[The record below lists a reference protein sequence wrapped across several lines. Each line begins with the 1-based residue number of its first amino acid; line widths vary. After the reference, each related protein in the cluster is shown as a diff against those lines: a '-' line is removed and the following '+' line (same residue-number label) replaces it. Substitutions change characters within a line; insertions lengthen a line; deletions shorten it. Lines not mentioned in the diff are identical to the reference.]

1 LAGCLSQSRAFAKM
15 QLRHLQSIMPATNG
29 IKQVTAMA
37 WTPNRRNDASAVV
50 RLAVVS
56 VDQIV
61 HLFDESGERKD
72 RFATKPAVKG
82 NKNFLVRA
90 LVFSPDCTKLAVGQ
104 TDNICI
110 VYKVGR
116 RWGDKKT
123 VVNKFPQQNEVTAMC
138 WPTETPQKLIFCTS
152 DGAVKIGN
160 CKTHKTAVLFQPTEP
175 NYCVAVCASADG
187 QTVVSAHIDGTIFR
201 MTIESGASTAAV
213 QKIAQ
218 HTCPAYALDFGRCI
232 IAGGGDQKVHLYN
245 PETCEK
251 ICDFD
256 YTEDEKVQD
265 MTVARFAPGGT
276 TCVVGNWN
284 CFFIYAY
291 DNKSE
296 SWREISRKEVP
307 NLHSVTALSWK
318 SDGSKLA
325 IGATCGV
332 CDLYDACLRRYRYR
346 GSFEFTYISPSQVIV
361 KRLSNNERCIIKS
374 NYDDVEITRIN
385 IFQNRFLVANTSKT
399 LLMGD
404 LDKSLISE
412 IQWVSNGSE
421 KFFFDNES
429 ACMAYNVGELTIVQY
444 GSNEVLGSCRTE
456 HMSPHL
462 ISLRI
467 NEQPYRP
474 SNYDGSATPGFG
486 GQEPD
491 NKKVAYLLDI
501 QTIRIVDLAYGTSV
515 AQITHDAKIDFL
527 ELNTGANLILFRDK
541 RHRLHIYDIDLQK
554 RNTLL
559 PFCNYAQWVPEAD
572 VIVAQNRKTLSV
584 WYNPTTPDKMTT
596 IEINGDIEE
605 IERLNGHTT
614 VIVDEGLQQSR
625 YELKEGLIM
634 FGNAINVD
642 LTRAMDTLDPLA
654 LSKET
659 EAMWRKL
666 LERSLKQDQLNIAQR
681 CAVAL
686 GDMPQARFLNDINK
700 LVSALAAKEGSRQ
713 RALSHYTVRARLA
726 MLRKKYKEAE
736 LIYVD
741 QNQPDEAIDMYQML
755 HRWDLAIAVAEKVEH
770 KDSAQMKS
778 KYEEYLLHSHQ
789 EQKAAE
795 IKIKDGDVLGGI
807 SLYVKGALPALAARV
822 IRNHPNLDYSEEL
835 LEQVAAALTNAGM
848 SSQAGGFYE
857 KMGQSQRALEAYQK
871 GNAWREAV
879 ALARKSFPEQVM
891 QLEETWADFLVS
903 QKQVD
908 AAIAH
913 YIEAGVVTKAIE
925 AALEAKQWTKA
936 ISLIQDSL
944 TADPETAKPYYKR
957 IARHYQELDNYAE
970 AEKFWIKA
978 GLHRQAV
985 EMYTSVNRWDE
996 AHSVAM
1002 AYMNES
1008 DVGLLYIT
1016 QAQRMEASGQL
1027 KMAEKLYLKVKE
1039 PDLAIQMYKKAQKY
1053 DQMIR
1058 LVGMYRKDLL
1068 KETHLHLAQQLEM
1081 EARFKE
1087 AEHHYTQAEEWM
1099 SAVNMYRANDQ
1110 WDEAIRVAHLNG
1122 GKPASNRVAYAWA
1135 MSIGG
1140 EAGAKLLARLGLVEQ
1155 AIDFNIERQNF
1166 DHAFDLARTCLTKK
1180 VPEVHLK
1187 KALYLEDEER
1197 FKEAEDEFV
1206 KAGKP
1211 KEAIDMWLHQEDW
1224 GEAMRVAESYEASSI
1239 PDVFVAQGNWAALKK
1254 DFKTA
1259 EKLFVN
1265 AKKPEKAM
1273 KMYTDAKM
1281 WQDAIR
1287 FTKTHLP
1294 HKSHHVNMLRQQ
1306 DAAVGASGGGA
1317 GAAAGGD
1324 SEYLTAAQS
1333 WEEMADYNR
1342 AIDAYLNCK
1351 IEHVPGQDQEEL
1363 LNVWLKASKLAQEHV
1378 KDRAAAVVTLVA
1390 DRMKEGSRL
1399 SVAADLLSS
1408 IAKYREAIDL
1418 YIEANDWDK
1427 ARELSR
1433 TKAADY
1439 QGMVDKKYDEYLVNV
1454 KKDGGELV
1462 NTGNWKAGVDMF
1474 VDRRQWDKVFE
1485 VLLEEHLTKKVI
1497 VPKPPILASYALKN
1511 AHYFVDHEDNKD
1523 TPKVLEAIA
1532 VLKTYGTESK
1542 SEHFDLYRLLSTHA
1556 LSLPRQ
1562 ELAKLGTRPLVDA
1575 RDFVYSLLAELSLQ
1589 RNAAAAEFKKLFAA
1603 VHFTL
1608 LKEMAAKDGLKEL
1621 EAMLAIALLKDGG
1634 PLAFDKAFCDAGD
1647 KCEKMG
1653 WTALAYA
1660 FYNRFIDI
1668 IEAIDEKDSSM
1679 LDNADFDGVLPTPCD
1694 MPMPPRGK
1702 HVGTEVEEEI
1712 REKVLAWAMDDT
1724 IEQENAVDLVT
1735 DKLRFHEAI
1744 NQDLNKRLNKWVQKY
1759 EKGKLNEWNDP
1770 DSLQQ
1775 LQRLMRMQ

>member
-1 LAGCLSQSRAFAKM
+1 
-15 QLRHLQSIMPATNG
+15 MPPHSG
-29 IKQVTAMA
+29 IKQITAMA
-37 WTPNRRNDASAVV
+37 WTPNRRNDNSAVV

-56 VDQIV
+56 VDKIV
-61 HLFDESGERKD
+61 HLFDEMGTRQD
-72 RFATKPAVKG
+72 RFAAKPAVKG
-82 NKNFLVRA
+82 NKSFVIKCLA
-90 LVFSPDCTKLAVGQ
+90 FSPDCTKLAVGQ
-104 TDNICI
+104 TDNICVI
-110 VYKVGR
+110 YKLGR
-116 RWGDKKT
+116 TWGYKKT
-123 VVNKFPQQNEVTAMC
+123 VCNKFPQQAEVTALH
-138 WPTETPQKLIFCTS
+138 WPAETPQKVIFCTS

-160 CKTHKTAVLFQPTEP
+160 TKTHKTQVLFQPNEP
-175 NYCVAVCASADG
+175 NYCVAVCGSSDG
-187 QTVVSAHIDGTIFR
+187 QTVVSAHLDGTIFR
-201 MTIESGASTAAV
+201 MTFESGTSTAAV

-218 HTCPAYALDFGRCI
+218 HTCPAYALDYGRAI
-232 IAGGGDQKVHLYN
+232 LAGGGDQKVHLYN
-245 PETCEK
+245 PSTCEK

-256 YTEDEKVQD
+256 YTDDEKVQD
-265 MTVARFAPGGT
+265 MTIARFAPGGT

-284 CFFIYAY
+284 CFFIYSY
-291 DNKSE
+291 DNKTE
-296 SWREISRKEVP
+296 SWREISRKDIP

-318 SDGSKLA
+318 SDGSKIA

-332 CDLYDACLRRYRYR
+332 ADIYDACLRRFRYR

-361 KRLSNNERCIIKS
+361 KRLSNNERVVIKS
-374 NYDDVEITRIN
+374 NFEGVEINRIN
-385 IFQNRFLVANTSKT
+385 IFQNRFLVANTSQT

-404 LDKSLISE
+404 LEKALISE
-412 IQWVSNGSE
+412 IPWVSNGSE

-429 ACMAYNVGELTIVQY
+429 ACMAYNVGELTIVEY
-444 GSNEVLGSCRTE
+444 GSNEILGSCRTE

-462 ISLRI
+462 ISVRI
-467 NEQPYRP
+467 NEQPYRA
-474 SNYDGSATPGFG
+474 SNYDGSAMPSFG

-515 AQITHDAKIDFL
+515 AQISHDAKIDFL
-527 ELNTGANLILFRDK
+527 ELNTGANLMLFRDK
-541 RHRLHIYDIDLQK
+541 RHRLHIYDIDLQT
-554 RNTLL
+554 RSTLL

-572 VIVAQNRKTLSV
+572 VIVAQNRKTLCV
-584 WYNPTTPDKMTT
+584 WYNPNSPDKMTN
-596 IEINGDIEE
+596 IEINGDVEE

-614 VIVDEGLQQSR
+614 VIVDEGMQQSR

-666 LERSLKQDQLNIAQR
+666 LERSLKQERLNIAQR

-686 GDMPQARFLNDINK
+686 GDMPQARFLNSINK
-700 LVSALAAKEGSRQ
+700 LINKLAAKEGSRA
-713 RALSHYTVRARLA
+713 RALGHYTVRAKLA
-726 MLRKKYKEAE
+726 MLGKKYKEAE
-736 LIYVD
+736 LIFVD
-741 QNQPDEAIDMYQML
+741 QNQPDMAIDMYQEL
-755 HRWDLAIAVAEKVEH
+755 HRWDLAIQVAEKADH
-770 KDSAQMKS
+770 ADAANMKS
-778 KYEEYLLHSHQ
+778 KYEEYLNQSHQ
-789 EQKAAE
+789 EHKAAE
-795 IKIKDGDVLGGI
+795 IKIKDGDILGGVE
-807 SLYVKGALPALAARV
+807 LYLKGSLPAKAARV
-822 IRNHPNLDYSEEL
+822 IRNNRDVEYSDEL
-835 LEQVAAALTNAGM
+835 LEQVASSLTNAGM
-848 SSQAGGFYE
+848 DSQAGTFYE
-857 KMGQSQRALEAYQK
+857 RMGQNQRALESYEK

-879 ALARKSFPEQVM
+879 ALARNAFPEQVM
-891 QLEETWADFLVS
+891 QLEETWADFLVT

-908 AAIAH
+908 AAINH
-913 YIEAGVVTKAIE
+913 YIEAGVINKAIE
-925 AALEAKQWTKA
+925 AALDAKQWTRA
-936 ISLIQDSL
+936 VTLIQDSFDS
-944 TADPETAKPYYKR
+944 DPETAKPYYKR
-957 IARHYQELDNYAE
+957 IARHYQELDDYAE

-978 GLHRQAV
+978 GLHRNAV
-985 EMYTSVNRWDE
+985 EMYTSVNRWDD

-1016 QAQRMEASGQL
+1016 QAQRMEAQGQL

-1081 EARFKE
+1081 EARMKE

-1187 KALYLEDEER
+1187 KALFLEDEER

-1224 GEAMRVAESYEASSI
+1224 MEAMRVAESFEPASI
-1239 PDVFVAQGNWAALKK
+1239 PDVFVAQGNWAAQKK
-1254 DFKTA
+1254 DYKTA
-1259 EKLFVN
+1259 EKLYVN
-1265 AKKPEKAM
+1265 AKKPEKGM

-1294 HKSHHVNMLRQQ
+1294 HKSHHVNMLRQR
-1306 DAAVGASGGGA
+1306 DATAPGSRSATNSG
-1317 GAAAGGD
+1317 
-1324 SEYLTAAQS
+1324 EYLSAAQS
-1333 WEEMADYNR
+1333 WEEMADYDR
-1342 AIDAYLNCK
+1342 AIDAYLNCLPM
-1351 IEHVPGQDQEEL
+1351 HVPNEDKEEL
-1363 LNVWLKASKLAQEHV
+1363 LDIWLKAAKLCEEHV
-1378 KDRAAAVVTLVA
+1378 KGRMNSVLPVVASKL
-1390 DRMKEGSRL
+1390 KNGGRL
-1399 SVAADLLSS
+1399 SVAGDLYVSVNRF
-1408 IAKYREAIDL
+1408 KEAIDV

-1433 TKAADY
+1433 TKAPDY
-1439 QGMVDKKYDEYLVNV
+1439 QAMVDQKYDEYLVNV

-1462 NTGNWKAGVDMF
+1462 NTGNWKAGVDMYAE
-1474 VDRRQWDKVFE
+1474 RRQWDKVFE

-1497 VPKPPILASYALKN
+1497 VPKPPILASYALQN
-1511 AHYFVDHEDNKD
+1511 AHWLVDHEDNKEN
-1523 TPKVLEAIA
+1523 PKTFEAIT
-1532 VLKTYGTESK
+1532 VLKKYGTEPK
-1542 SEHFDLYRLLSTHA
+1542 NEHLELYRKLVSHA
-1556 LSLPRQ
+1556 LSITKA
-1562 ELAKLGTRPLVDA
+1562 ESANFGITPLMET
-1575 RDFVYSLLAELSLQ
+1575 RDFLFSILAEMTQQ
-1589 RNAAAAEFKKLFAA
+1589 RMSAAGEFKRLFQA
-1603 VHFTL
+1603 VHWSIMRET
-1608 LKEMAAKDGLKEL
+1608 AANQGNKEL
-1621 EAMLAIALLKDGG
+1621 EALLSIALLKESG
-1634 PLAFDKAFCDAGD
+1634 PIAFDKAFCEAGE
-1647 KCEKMG
+1647 KCENMQ
-1653 WTALAYA
+1653 WTSLAYS

-1668 IEAIDEKDSSM
+1668 IEAIDDKDSSM
-1679 LDNADFDGVLPTPCD
+1679 LDNADFENVLPTPYNMD
-1694 MPMPPRGK
+1694 MPPRGK
-1702 HVGTEVEEEI
+1702 YAVEDVEDEI
-1712 REKVLAWAMDDT
+1712 RDKVLAWAMDDS
-1724 IEQENAVDLVT
+1724 IEQDDAAELVA
-1735 DKLRFHEAI
+1735 DKLRFSDAI
-1744 NQDLNKRLNKWVQKY
+1744 NTDLQKRLNKWFTKY
-1759 EKGKLNEWNDP
+1759 QKGKPNEWSDA
-1770 DSLQQ
+1770 DSFGQ
-1775 LQRLMRMQ
+1775 LQRLARMQ

>member
-1 LAGCLSQSRAFAKM
+1 M
-15 QLRHLQSIMPATNG
+15 QLRHLKTIMPPSNG

-37 WTPNRRNDASAVV
+37 WTPNRRNDTSAVV
-50 RLAVVS
+50 RLAVVG
-56 VDQIV
+56 VDKIV
-61 HLFDESGERKD
+61 HLFDEMGTRQD

-110 VYKVGR
+110 VYKLGR
-116 RWGDKKT
+116 NWGHKKT
-123 VVNKFPQQNEVTAMC
+123 VCNKFPQQAEVTAMC

-160 CKTHKTAVLFQPTEP
+160 TKTHKTQVLFQPTEP
-175 NYCVAVCASADG
+175 NYCVAVCSSPDG
-187 QTVVSAHIDGTIFR
+187 QTVVSAHLDGTIFR
-201 MTIESGASTAAV
+201 MTFESGTSTAAV

-218 HTCPAYALDFGRCI
+218 HTCPAYALDYGRCI
-232 IAGGGDQKVHLYN
+232 VAGGGDQKIHLYN

-251 ICDFD
+251 IRDFD
-256 YTEDEKVQD
+256 YTEDAKVQD

-284 CFFIYAY
+284 CFFIYSY

-296 SWREISRKEVP
+296 SWQEISRKDVP

-332 CDLYDACLRRYRYR
+332 ADIYDACLRRFRYR
-346 GSFEFTYISPSQVIV
+346 GTFEFTYISPSQVIV
-361 KRLSNNERCIIKS
+361 KRLSNNERVVIKS
-374 NYDDVEITRIN
+374 NYDGVEITRIN
-385 IFQNRFLVANTSKT
+385 IFQNRFLVANTSQT

-404 LDKSLISE
+404 LEKSLISE
-412 IQWVSNGSE
+412 IPWVSNGSE

-429 ACMAYNVGELTIVQY
+429 VCMAYNVGELTIVEY
-444 GSNEVLGSCRTE
+444 GSNEILGSCRTE

-462 ISLRI
+462 ISVRI

-474 SNYDGSATPGFG
+474 SNYDGEPTPSFG

-515 AQITHDAKIDFL
+515 AQIAHDAKIDFL

-554 RNTLL
+554 RSTLL

-572 VIVAQNRKTLSV
+572 VIVAQNRKTLCV
-584 WYNPTTPDKMTT
+584 WYNPSSADKMTT

-614 VIVDEGLQQSR
+614 VIVDEGMQQSR

-642 LTRAMDTLDPLA
+642 LTKAMDTLDPLA

-666 LERSLKQDQLNIAQR
+666 LERSLKQERLTIAQR

-686 GDMPQARFLNDINK
+686 GDQPQARFLNGINK
-700 LVSALAAKEGSRQ
+700 MVNALAAKEGSRA
-713 RALSHYTVRARLA
+713 RALSHYTVRAKLA

-755 HRWDLAIAVAEKVEH
+755 HRWDLAIAVAEKVGH
-770 KDSAQMKS
+770 KDAASMKE
-778 KYEEYLLHSHQ
+778 KYEEYLLQSHQ

-795 IKIKDGDVLGGI
+795 IKIKDGDILGGI
-807 SLYVKGALPALAARV
+807 SLFIKGALPAKAARV
-822 IRNHPNLDYSEEL
+822 IRNNPDVEYSDEL

-848 SSQAGGFYE
+848 SAQAGTFYE
-857 KMGQSQRALEAYQK
+857 RMGQSQRALESFQA

-879 ALARKSFPEQVM
+879 ALARKAFPEQVM

-908 AAIAH
+908 AAIGH

-925 AALEAKQWTKA
+925 AALDAKQWTRA

-944 TADPETAKPYYKR
+944 QADPETAKPYYKR
-957 IARHYQELDNYAE
+957 LAHHYQELDNYAE

-985 EMYTSVNRWDE
+985 EMYTSVNRWDD

-1016 QAQRMEASGQL
+1016 QAQRMQAAGQL

-1122 GKPASNRVAYAWA
+1122 GKHASNRVAYAWA

-1155 AIDFNIERQNF
+1155 AIDFNIDRQNF

-1224 GEAMRVAESYEASSI
+1224 MEAMRVAETYEPSSI
-1239 PDVFVAQGNWAALKK
+1239 PDVFVAQGNWAAGKK

-1259 EKLFVN
+1259 EKLYVN

-1294 HKSHHVNMLRQQ
+1294 HKSHHVNMLRQR
-1306 DAAVGASGGGA
+1306 DAAMASSGSGD
-1317 GAAAGGD
+1317 D
-1324 SEYLTAAQS
+1324 SEYLSAAQS

-1351 IEHVPGQDQEEL
+1351 IEHVPNQDQEEL
-1363 LNVWLKASKLAQEHV
+1363 LNIWLKAAKLAQEHV
-1378 KDRAAAVVTLVA
+1378 KERMQSVVSTVA
-1390 DRMKEGSRL
+1390 ERMQEGNRL
-1399 SVAADLLSS
+1399 SVAGDLLAS
-1408 IAKYREAIDL
+1408 IAKYREAIDM
-1418 YIEANDWDK
+1418 YIQANDWDK

-1433 TKAADY
+1433 TKATDY
-1439 QGMVDKKYDEYLVNV
+1439 QGMVDKKYNEYLVNV

-1462 NTGNWKAGVDMF
+1462 NTGNWKAGVDMY
-1474 VDRRQWDKVFE
+1474 VERRQWSKVFE
-1485 VLLEEHLTKKVI
+1485 TLLEEHLTKKVI
-1497 VPKPPILASYALKN
+1497 VPKPPILANYSLKH
-1511 AHYFVDHEDNKD
+1511 AHYLVDHEDNAQD
-1523 TPKVLEAIA
+1523 PKILEAIT
-1532 VLKTYGTESK
+1532 VLKTYGTEPK
-1542 SEHFDLYRLLSTHA
+1542 SEHFDLYRKLASHA
-1556 LSLPRQ
+1556 LSITRSESKEMGLKP
-1562 ELAKLGTRPLVDA
+1562 LAEA
-1575 RDFVYSLLAELSLQ
+1575 RDFLYSVLAEVSQQ
-1589 RNAAAAEFKKLFAA
+1589 RNSAAAEFKRLFSA
-1603 VHFTL
+1603 VHFSL
-1608 LKEMAAKDGLKEL
+1608 LKEKAGKDGLQEV
-1621 EAMLAIALLKDGG
+1621 EALLAIALLKDSG
-1634 PLAFDKAFCDAGD
+1634 PIAFDKAFCDAGE

-1660 FYNRFIDI
+1660 FYNRYIDI
-1668 IEAIDEKDSSM
+1668 IEAIDEEDSSM
-1679 LDNADFDGVLPTPCD
+1679 LDNVDFDGVLPSPYN
-1694 MPMPPRGK
+1694 MAMPPRGK
-1702 HVGTEVEEEI
+1702 FVDRDQEEEI
-1712 REKVLAWAMDDT
+1712 REKVLAWAMDDA
-1724 IEQENAVDLVT
+1724 IEQDEALDLVN
-1735 DKLRFHEAI
+1735 DKLHFADTI
-1744 NQDLNKRLNKWVQKY
+1744 NQDLNKRMNKWFQKY
-1759 EKGKLNEWNDP
+1759 QKGKPNEWNDQE
-1770 DSLQQ
+1770 SLQQ
-1775 LQRLMRMQ
+1775 LQRLQRMAQ

>member
-1 LAGCLSQSRAFAKM
+1 M
-15 QLRHLQSIMPATNG
+15 QLRHLKSITPPVAQ
-29 IKQVTAMA
+29 IKQITAMA
-37 WTPNRRNDASAVV
+37 WTPNRRNDSSAVV

-56 VDQIV
+56 TDKIV
-61 HLFDESGERKD
+61 HLFDEMGNRQD
-72 RFATKPAVKG
+72 RFAAKPAVKG

-90 LVFSPDCTKLAVGQ
+90 LVFSPDCTKLAIGQ
-104 TDNICI
+104 SDNMCT
-110 VYKVGR
+110 VYKLGR
-116 RWGDKKT
+116 TWGYKKT
-123 VVNKFPQQNEVTAMC
+123 LCNKFPQQSEVTALC
-138 WPTETPQKLIFCTS
+138 WPTETPQKLIFCTA

-160 CKTHKTAVLFQPTEP
+160 SKTHKTQVLFQPPEP
-175 NYCVAVCASADG
+175 NYCVAVCAAPDG
-187 QTVVSAHIDGTIFR
+187 QTVVSAHLDGTIFR
-201 MTIESGASTAAV
+201 MTFESGTSTAAV

-256 YTEDEKVQD
+256 YTEDDKVQD
-265 MTVARFAPGGT
+265 MSVARFAPGGT

-284 CFFIYAY
+284 CFFIYSY

-296 SWREISRKEVP
+296 SWREISRKDIA
-307 NLHSVTALSWK
+307 NLHTVTALSWK

-325 IGATCGV
+325 VGATCGV
-332 CDLYDACLRRYRYR
+332 ADIYDACLRRFRYR
-346 GSFEFTYISPSQVIV
+346 GAWEFTYISPSQVIV
-361 KRLSNNERCIIKS
+361 KRLSNNDRVVVKS
-374 NYDDVEITRIN
+374 NYDGVEITRIN
-385 IFQNRFLVANTSKT
+385 IFQNRFLIANTSKT

-404 LDKSLISE
+404 LEKSLISE
-412 IQWVSNGSE
+412 IPWISNGSE

-429 ACMAYNVGELTIVQY
+429 VCMAYNVGELTIVEY
-444 GSNEVLGSCRTE
+444 GSNDILGSCRTQ

-462 ISLRI
+462 ISVRI

-474 SNYDGSATPGFG
+474 SNYDGGVTPSHN

-501 QTIRIVDLAYGTSV
+501 QTICIVDLDYGTNV
-515 AQITHDAKIDFL
+515 AQITHDSKIDFL

-541 RHRLHIYDIDLQK
+541 RHRLHIYDIDLQQ
-554 RNTLL
+554 RSTLL

-584 WYNPTTPDKMTT
+584 WYNPTSPDKMTT

-614 VIVDEGLQQSR
+614 VIVDEGMQQSR

-654 LSKET
+654 LTKET

-666 LERSLKQDQLNIAQR
+666 LERSLKQERLNIAQR

-686 GDMPQARFLNDINK
+686 GDMPQARFLNGINK
-700 LVSALAAKEGSRQ
+700 LITELASKEGSRA
-713 RALSHYTVRARLA
+713 RALSHYTVRAKLA

-736 LIYVD
+736 LIFVE
-741 QNQPDEAIDMYQML
+741 QNQPDDAIDMYQML
-755 HRWDLAIAVAEKVEH
+755 HRWDLAIAVAEKAGH
-770 KDSAQMKS
+770 KDASSMKE
-778 KYEEYLLHSHQ
+778 KYEEYLLQSHQ

-795 IKIKDGDVLGGI
+795 IKLKDGDVLGAVN
-807 SLYVKGALPALAARV
+807 LYVKGSLPAKAARV
-822 IRNHPNLDYSEEL
+822 IRNNPNIDFEEEL
-835 LEQVAAALTNAGM
+835 LEQVAAALTKAGM
-848 SSQAGGFYE
+848 SSQAGSFYE
-857 KMGQSQRALEAYQK
+857 KMGQSQRALESYTA
-871 GNAWREAV
+871 GNAYREAV
-879 ALARKSFPEQVM
+879 ALARGAFPEQVM
-891 QLEETWADFLVS
+891 QLEETWGDFLVS

-908 AAIAH
+908 AAIGH
-913 YIEAGVVTKAIE
+913 YIEAGVVSKAIE
-925 AALEAKQWTKA
+925 AALDAKQWSRAVT
-936 ISLIQDSL
+936 LIQDSFQS
-944 TADPETAKPYYKR
+944 DPETAKPYYKR
-957 IARHYQELDNYAE
+957 IARHYQEIDNYAE

-978 GLHRQAV
+978 GLHRKAV

-1016 QAQRMEASGQL
+1016 QAQRMEAAGQL

-1039 PDLAIQMYKKAQKY
+1039 PDLAIQMYKKAAKY

-1187 KALYLEDEER
+1187 KALHLEDEER

-1224 GEAMRVAESYEASSI
+1224 MEAMRVAETFEPAAI
-1239 PDVFVAQGNWAALKK
+1239 PDVFVAQGNWAAQKTEHK
-1254 DFKTA
+1254 QPDFKTA
-1259 EKLFVN
+1259 EKLYVN
-1265 AKKPEKAM
+1265 AKKPEKAL

-1287 FTKTHLP
+1287 FAKTHLP
-1294 HKSHHVNMLRQQ
+1294 HKSHAVNTLRQR
-1306 DAAVGASGGGA
+1306 DAAFASSSGD
-1317 GAAAGGD
+1317 D
-1324 SEYLTAAQS
+1324 SEYLSAAQS
-1333 WEEMADYNR
+1333 WEDMGDYDR
-1342 AIDAYLNCK
+1342 AIDAYLNCT
-1351 IEHVPGQDQEEL
+1351 INHVPGQDNEKL
-1363 LNVWLKASKLAQEHV
+1363 LDIWLKAAKLAQEHSR
-1378 KDRAAAVVTLVA
+1378 DRQQSVLATVA
-1390 DRMKEGSRL
+1390 GKMKEHGRHA
-1399 SVAADLLSS
+1399 VAGDLLSS
-1408 IAKYREAIDL
+1408 IGKYKEAIDL
-1418 YIEANDWDK
+1418 YISADEWDK

-1433 TKAADY
+1433 TKATDY
-1439 QGMVDKKYDEYLVNV
+1439 QSMVDQKYDEYLINI

-1462 NTGNWKAGVDMF
+1462 NTGNWKAGVDMY
-1474 VDRRQWDKVFE
+1474 VERRQWDKVFE
-1485 VLLEEHLTKKVI
+1485 TLLEEHLTKKVI
-1497 VPKPPILASYALKN
+1497 VPKPPILASYSLKK
-1511 AHYFVDHEDNKD
+1511 AHWLVDHEDNKEN
-1523 TPKVLEAIA
+1523 PKVLEAITC
-1532 VLKTYGTESK
+1532 LKMYGVEAK
-1542 SEHFDLYRLLSTHA
+1542 SEHLDLYRKLASHA
-1556 LSLPRQ
+1556 LSLTQQ
-1562 ELAKLGTRPLVDA
+1562 EMTTIGGKTLLEA
-1575 RDFVYSLLAELSLQ
+1575 RDFMYALCAEMVHQ
-1589 RNAAAAEFKKLFAA
+1589 RMSAAGEFMRLFQAI
-1603 VHFTL
+1603 HWSL
-1608 LKEMAAKDGLKEL
+1608 LKERAAKDGLKEL
-1621 EAMLAIALLKDGG
+1621 EALLSIALLKESG
-1634 PLAFDKAFCDAGD
+1634 PIAFDKAFCDAGA
-1647 KCEKMG
+1647 KCEKIG
-1653 WTALAYA
+1653 WTQLAYA

-1668 IEAIDEKDSSM
+1668 IEAIDDEDASM
-1679 LDNADFDGVLPTPCD
+1679 LDNADFDGVLPTPYNMD
-1694 MPMPPRGK
+1694 MPPRGK
-1702 HVGTEVEEEI
+1702 HVDADMEEEI
-1712 REKVLAWAMDDT
+1712 REKVLAWAMDESL
-1724 IEQENAVDLVT
+1724 EQDDAVDKVN
-1735 DKLRFHEAI
+1735 DKLQFADSI
-1744 NQDLNKRLNKWVQKY
+1744 NADLKKRSNKWFSKY
-1759 EKGKLNEWNDP
+1759 TKGKSNDWNDN
-1770 DSLQQ
+1770 DSMQQ
-1775 LQRLMRMQ
+1775 LQRLMRMMQ